1 MLKRTLYI
9 FLIGFI
15 VNTTL
20 FASANIS
27 EKEIV
32 RAIKGGVAT
41 TKKLL
46 KKIPIDYISPND
58 DTLLHYAVRFRKPEV
73 VEYLVNQK
81 IPLSRKGGLFYGTAL
96 EEAIYYGHLGIAS
109 YLIDKGTYL
118 NIRDKYGQTA
128 LHIAAK
134 RGYLDIVE
142 QLLAHG
148 ASKSIAD
155 NSGRT
160 PYDLIPDLSWDSK
173 RELQKLLRVNSNRR
187 DEVRSKSI
195 GHSAS
200 FYLGTSRVE
209 KKRNKNIIVIDK
221 KSKIENS
228 DIGIDI
234 DIQKT
239 SRF

>member
-1 MLKRTLYI
+1 MLKRVLYI

-118 NIRDKYGQTA
+118 NIRNKYGETA

-142 QLLAHG
+142 QLLASG

-155 NSGRT
+155 NEGRT

-173 RELQKLLRVNSNRR
+173 KELRRLLRVDRSSKN
-187 DEVRSKSI
+187 EVKSKSI
-195 GHSAS
+195 GHSSS

-209 KKRNKNIIVIDK
+209 QKRNRNINIVDK
-221 KSKIENS
+221 KSKVKNS
-228 DIGIDI
+228 NFGIDI
-234 DIQKT
+234 EIDKN

>member
-1 MLKRTLYI
+1 MLRKFIYI
-9 FLIGFI
+9 VLVGLLT
-15 VNTTL
+15 TTL
-20 FASANIS
+20 SASVKVS

-32 RAIKGGVAT
+32 KAIKGGVAT

-46 KKIPIDYISPND
+46 QKVPIDYMSPND
-58 DTLLHYAVRFRKPEV
+58 DTLLHYAVRFRKPKV

-81 IPLSRKGGLFYGTAL
+81 ILLSRKGGLFYGTAL
-96 EEAIYYGHLGIAS
+96 QEAIYYGHLGIAS

-118 NIRDKYGQTA
+118 NVTDKYGQTA

-155 NSGRT
+155 NSGKI

-173 RELQKLLRVNSNRR
+173 KELQRLLRVDRNSK
-187 DEVRSKSI
+187 DEARSKSI
-195 GHSAS
+195 EHSAS
-200 FYLGTSRVE
+200 FYLGTNRIE
-209 KKRNKNIIVIDK
+209 KKRNKNIDIIDK
-221 KSKIENS
+221 KSRIENS
-228 DIGIDI
+228 DIGIEI
-234 DIQKT
+234 DIKKT